1 MKLSQLIT
9 DFSISVSN
17 EETKILELMDK
28 DIRAF
33 ESFNEREQFII
44 EGLIRKSLVSK
55 VYNKGSILV
64 VANDNIYEK

>member
-1 MKLSQLIT
+1 MKLNQLIT

-44 EGLIRKSLVSK
+44 EGLILVSK

>member
-1 MKLSQLIT
+1 MKLNQLIT

-33 ESFNEREQFII
+33 DSFNEREQFII

>member
-1 MKLSQLIT
+1 MKLNQLIT

-55 VYNKGSILV
+55 VQRNGSTLV
-64 VANDNIYEK
+64 MVNEL

>member
-1 MKLSQLIT
+1 MKLNQLIT

>member
-1 MKLSQLIT
+1 
-9 DFSISVSN
+9 
-17 EETKILELMDK
+17 MDK